1 MEGNADSEGYTELTT
16 EPLINSDLLIMTA
29 CENINFTNAYIS
41 LINQYGQVIESY
53 SPLKIDQLEIVTKI
67 RVPQQAFRI
76 QTILQ
81 LSDGTRIQ
89 RIEKQLIS
97 PTMFTIELI
106 NQPYILSIGETIQ
119 MNYTLKSSLSEQV
132 NIRLEI
138 RDTLNLISFNNS
150 EKNLTFTNEISQM
163 DLFTLPTN

>member
-1 MEGNADSEGYTELTT
+1 MWKILRPYVGVWRFTGLQLSQGNNFNVQIQGKSSVECSSSLQKDMEGNADSEGYTELTT

-29 CENINFTNAYIS
+29 CENINFTNANIS

-106 NQPYILSIGETIQ
+106 NQPY
-119 MNYTLKSSLSEQV
+119 
-132 NIRLEI
+132 
-138 RDTLNLISFNNS
+138 
-150 EKNLTFTNEISQM
+150 
-163 DLFTLPTN
+163 